1 MMHLGDMQHMCVIW
15 FGKQIICFPSHFLL
29 REFMFQ
35 WFKPNPQKK
44 IKKEIQQRHSK
55 AMQYQRNG
63 KLREYAEEIAQIE
76 VLEKKLQE
84 M

>member
-1 MMHLGDMQHMCVIW
+1 
-15 FGKQIICFPSHFLL
+15 
-29 REFMFQ
+29 MFQ